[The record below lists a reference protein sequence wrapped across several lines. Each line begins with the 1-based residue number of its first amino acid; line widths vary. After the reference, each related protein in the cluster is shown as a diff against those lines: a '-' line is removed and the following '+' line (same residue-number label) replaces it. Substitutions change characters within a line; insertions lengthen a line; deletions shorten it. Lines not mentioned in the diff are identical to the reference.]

1 MRSRCLRL
9 VHGLLCVLLSLSRAG
24 AWDFQPCAPW
34 CPPNSECVNATA
46 CRCKPGFASSSV
58 EVFTNFLDTC
68 HDINECLLPRK
79 VSCGYFADC
88 HNVQGSYYCTCSP
101 GFELRSGA
109 KKFTNASENT
119 CQDINECLLPR
130 KESCGYFADCHNV
143 QGSYYCTCFPGFELL
158 SGAKNFT
165 NASENTCQDM
175 DECSSGQ
182 HKCHRSTTCTNT
194 WGSYLCQCRPGWEPI
209 PGSING
215 FYNKFCKVMPF
226 FTWPLPPGVHSQRLS
241 HFFEKVNN
249 LHRDLKSAMAKDTI
263 QGIMQEVDELLETP
277 GDLETLPPS
286 QKHCVATHLLTG
298 LESAL
303 RNLSR
308 GLPEGIATFNYSAG
322 TQLSVEVQKRRDGN
336 VTLSLNQAKMQ
347 LNWNLAQESAHKGL
361 SMVGLVST
369 PGMGKLLA
377 EAPLVLEPEK
387 QVAPHGTHKDSL
399 LTVSPVLLSEVISV
413 FLSRKDTQ
421 NLRSPVTFTFSHNL
435 VTSEPKREVLCVFW
449 DHGQNGCGHWATA
462 GCKTLGTRDGST
474 TCHCTRLSSHAIL
487 RASYNMQAFFT
498 RPLPPE
504 VNSKSLSHF
513 FDKVNNLHRDFKA
526 VVAKDTIQGL
536 MQEVD
541 ELLETPGDLE
551 TLPPS
556 QKHCVAT
563 HLLTG
568 LESALRHLSRGLP
581 EGTATFNYS
590 AGTQLSLEVQ
600 KKGICN
606 VTLSLNQ
613 AKMQLNWNLAQESCY
628 TGPSVVG
635 LVSTPGMDKLLAK
648 APLVLEPEK
657 QVAPHG
663 THKDLLPRVSSVLL
677 SDVVSAF
684 LSSNDTQN
692 LSSPVTFTFS
702 HPLVTPAPRH
712 KVLCVFWDHSQNG
725 SHWTTAGCRTVSTGG
740 VSTTCH
746 CTHLSSFAVLMVHYH
761 VQDNDPVL
769 DFITCVGLG
778 VSLLCLVLAALTFL
792 LCRAIQNTST
802 SLHLQLS
809 LCLLLAHLLFLTAI
823 DRTQPEVLCAVTAGA
838 LHYLYLA
845 SFTWMLLEGLFLF
858 LTARNLTVLS
868 SSSRNRLMRRLMFPV
883 GYGVPAAIVAVSAA
897 ARPHLYG
904 TPARCW
910 LNPEQGFVWGF
921 LGPAYAISCV
931 NMVFFLMTLWIV
943 KSKLSSINRDVSTL
957 QNTRML
963 TFKAM
968 AHLFILGC
976 TWCLGVLQVGP
987 IAPVMA
993 YLFTIVNSLQ
1003 GVFIFLVY
1011 CLLSQQVWEQYRTWL
1026 KRIRKRTTEPEAYT
1040 LSSKAVSNTS

>member
-1 MRSRCLRL
+1 MRSGCLRL

-24 AWDFQPCAPW
+24 AWDFQPCNPW

-58 EVFTNFLDTC
+58 EVFTNPLVTC

-79 VSCGYFADC
+79 
-88 HNVQGSYYCTCSP
+88 
-101 GFELRSGA
+101 L
-109 KKFTNASENT
+109 
-119 CQDINECLLPR
+119 
-130 KESCGYFADCHNV
+130 SCGYFADCHNV
-143 QGSYYCTCFPGFELL
+143 QGSYYCTCFPGFELR
-158 SGAKNFT
+158 SGAKIFT
-165 NASENTCQDM
+165 NVSENTCQDV
-175 DECSSGQ
+175 DECSSRQ

-194 WGSYLCQCRPGWEPI
+194 GGSYSCQCHPGWLPI
-209 PGSING
+209 PGRHNG
-215 FYNKFCKVMPF
+215 FYKDICKVMPF
-226 FTWPLPPGVHSQRLS
+226 FTWPLPPGDHSQSLS

-249 LHRDLKSAMAKDTI
+249 LHRDLKSAM
-263 QGIMQEVDELLETP
+263 
-277 GDLETLPPS
+277 
-286 QKHCVATHLLTG
+286 
-298 LESAL
+298 
-303 RNLSR
+303 
-308 GLPEGIATFNYSAG
+308 
-322 TQLSVEVQKRRDGN
+322 
-336 VTLSLNQAKMQ
+336 
-347 LNWNLAQESAHKGL
+347 
-361 SMVGLVST
+361 
-369 PGMGKLLA
+369 
-377 EAPLVLEPEK
+377 
-387 QVAPHGTHKDSL
+387 
-399 LTVSPVLLSEVISV
+399 
-413 FLSRKDTQ
+413 
-421 NLRSPVTFTFSHNL
+421 
-435 VTSEPKREVLCVFW
+435 
-449 DHGQNGCGHWATA
+449 
-462 GCKTLGTRDGST
+462 
-474 TCHCTRLSSHAIL
+474 
-487 RASYNMQAFFT
+487 
-498 RPLPPE
+498 
-504 VNSKSLSHF
+504 
-513 FDKVNNLHRDFKA
+513 
-526 VVAKDTIQGL
+526 AKDTIQGL

-556 QKHCVAT
+556 QKHNMAT

-568 LESALRHLSRGLP
+568 LESALTHLSRGLP

-590 AGTQLSLEVQ
+590 SGTQLSLEVQ
-600 KKGICN
+600 KQGVCN

-635 LVSTPGMDKLLAK
+635 LVSTPGMGKLLAE

-663 THKDLLPRVSSVLL
+663 THKDFLPTVSSVLL

-740 VSTTCH
+740 GSTTCH

-769 DFITCVGLG
+769 DFITCMGLG
-778 VSLLCLVLAALTFL
+778 MSLLCLVLAALTFL

-823 DRTQPEVLCAVTAGA
+823 DRTQPKVLCAVTAGA

-858 LTARNLTVLS
+858 LTTRNLTVLS

-883 GYGVPAAIVAVSAA
+883 GYGVPAAIVAVSAV

-904 TPARCW
+904 TSTRCW
-910 LNPEQGFVWGF
+910 LRPEQGFMWGF
-921 LGPAYAISCV
+921 LGPVCAISSV
-931 NMVFFLMTLWIV
+931 NMVFFLMTLCIV

-957 QNTRML
+957 QNTRVL

-976 TWCLGVLQVGP
+976 TWCLGVLQVGSL
-987 IAPVMA
+987 APVMA

-1011 CLLSQQVWEQYRTWL
+1011 CLLSQQVQEQYRTWL
-1026 KRIRKRTTEPEAYT
+1026 KRIRKWTTESESYT
-1040 LSSKAVSNTS
+1040 LSSKAVSDTSRPSTVGSLPAPRAHAWYWQDFSAPVHRPCFPCLLDSTIMPTCPLTLNSLSLPPTHLLPSYYHLSPPLSESPKDPGDDLKLTWTIQDDFSHLKMLNMLDPTDM

>member
-9 VHGLLCVLLSLSRAG
+9 LHGLLCVLLSLSRAR
-24 AWDFQPCAPW
+24 AWDFQACAPW
-34 CPPNSECVNATA
+34 CPPNSECVSATA
-46 CRCKPGFASSSV
+46 CRCNPGFASSST
-58 EVFTNFLDTC
+58 EIFTDPLVTC

-88 HNVQGSYYCTCSP
+88 HNVQGSYYCTCFP

-109 KKFTNASENT
+109 KK
-119 CQDINECLLPR
+119 
-130 KESCGYFADCHNV
+130 
-143 QGSYYCTCFPGFELL
+143 
-158 SGAKNFT
+158 FT

-194 WGSYLCQCRPGWEPI
+194 WGSYSCQCRPGWEPI
-209 PGSING
+209 PGSVNVFYNKICKDMDECSSGQHKCHRSTTCTNTWGSYSCQCRPGWEPIPGSVNG
-215 FYNKFCKVMPF
+215 FYNNICKVMPF
-226 FTWPLPPGVHSQRLS
+226 FTRPLPPGVHSQSLS
-241 HFFEKVNN
+241 RFFEKVKN
-249 LHRDLKSAMAKDTI
+249 LPRDLKSAMAKDTI
-263 QGIMQEVDELLETP
+263 QEIMQEVNELLETP
-277 GDLETLPPS
+277 EDLETLPPS

-308 GLPEGIATFNYSAG
+308 GLPEGTATFNYSAG
-322 TQLSVEVQKRRDGN
+322 TQLSLEVQERGDGN

-347 LNWNLAQESAHKGL
+347 LNWSLAQESDHRGP
-361 SMVGLVST
+361 SVVGLVST

-377 EAPLVLEPEK
+377 KAPLVLELEK

-399 LTVSPVLLSEVISV
+399 LTASPVLLSDVISV

-421 NLRSPVTFTFSHNL
+421 NLSSPVTFTFSHP
-435 VTSEPKREVLCVFW
+435 VSVGPKREVLCVFW

-462 GCKTLGTRDGST
+462 GCKTLGTKDGST
-474 TCHCTRLSSHAIL
+474 TCHCTRLSSHAVL
-487 RASYNMQAFFT
+487 MASYN
-498 RPLPPE
+498 
-504 VNSKSLSHF
+504 
-513 FDKVNNLHRDFKA
+513 
-526 VVAKDTIQGL
+526 
-536 MQEVD
+536 
-541 ELLETPGDLE
+541 
-551 TLPPS
+551 
-556 QKHCVAT
+556 
-563 HLLTG
+563 
-568 LESALRHLSRGLP
+568 
-581 EGTATFNYS
+581 
-590 AGTQLSLEVQ
+590 
-600 KKGICN
+600 
-606 VTLSLNQ
+606 
-613 AKMQLNWNLAQESCY
+613 
-628 TGPSVVG
+628 
-635 LVSTPGMDKLLAK
+635 
-648 APLVLEPEK
+648 
-657 QVAPHG
+657 
-663 THKDLLPRVSSVLL
+663 
-677 SDVVSAF
+677 
-684 LSSNDTQN
+684 
-692 LSSPVTFTFS
+692 
-702 HPLVTPAPRH
+702 
-712 KVLCVFWDHSQNG
+712 
-725 SHWTTAGCRTVSTGG
+725 
-740 VSTTCH
+740 
-746 CTHLSSFAVLMVHYH
+746 

-823 DRTQPEVLCAVTAGA
+823 DRTQPKVLCAVTAGA

-883 GYGVPAAIVAVSAA
+883 GYGVPATIVAVSAA

-904 TPARCW
+904 TSTRCW
-910 LNPEQGFVWGF
+910 LRPEQGFMWGF
-921 LGPAYAISCV
+921 LGPVCAISSV
-931 NMVFFLMTLWIV
+931 NMVFFLMTLCIV

-957 QNTRML
+957 QNTRVL

-987 IAPVMA
+987 IAPIMA

-1011 CLLSQQVWEQYRTWL
+1011 CLLSQQVQEQYKKWL
-1026 KRIRKRTTEPEAYT
+1026 KRIWKWTTESESYT
-1040 LSSKAVSNTS
+1040 LSSKVVSDTSRPSTIKSTLAEKHLFEFNNSN

>member
-1 MRSRCLRL
+1 METTEEVQDGDQGGGGRMETTEE
-9 VHGLLCVLLSLSRAG
+9 VQDGDQAGGLLCVLLSLSRAG
-24 AWDFQPCAPW
+24 AQGSQACAPW
-34 CPPNSECVNATA
+34 CPLNSECVSATA
-46 CRCKPGFASSSV
+46 CRCKPGFASSST
-58 EVFTNFLDTC
+58 EIFTNPLEICD
-68 HDINECLLPRK
+68 DINECVPPMK
-79 VSCGYFADC
+79 VSCGKLADC
-88 HNVQGSYYCTCSP
+88 QNVEGSYYCTCSP
-101 GFELRSGA
+101 GYELRSGG
-109 KKFTNASENT
+109 T
-119 CQDINECLLPR
+119 
-130 KESCGYFADCHNV
+130 
-143 QGSYYCTCFPGFELL
+143 
-158 SGAKNFT
+158 NFT
-165 NASENTCQDM
+165 NASENTCQDVDECKQNPRICKGHSTCINTKGSYRCQCLPGFEPNPEDPKLCTDVNECASGQNPCHKSAHCLNQVGSYQCRCRPGWKPVPGSPNGPKSTVCKDV

-182 HKCHRSTTCTNT
+182 HQCHQSTICTNT
-194 WGSYLCQCRPGWEPI
+194 LGSYQCHCRPGWELI

-215 FYNKFCKVMPF
+215 RNSTICKVKPF
-226 FTWPLPPGVHSQRLS
+226 FTWPLSPEVHSQSLS
-241 HFFEKVNN
+241 RFFEKVNN
-249 LHRDLKSAMAKDTI
+249 LHRDFKPDQANDTI

-303 RNLSR
+303 R
-308 GLPEGIATFNYSAG
+308 
-322 TQLSVEVQKRRDGN
+322 
-336 VTLSLNQAKMQ
+336 
-347 LNWNLAQESAHKGL
+347 
-361 SMVGLVST
+361 
-369 PGMGKLLA
+369 
-377 EAPLVLEPEK
+377 
-387 QVAPHGTHKDSL
+387 
-399 LTVSPVLLSEVISV
+399 
-413 FLSRKDTQ
+413 
-421 NLRSPVTFTFSHNL
+421 
-435 VTSEPKREVLCVFW
+435 
-449 DHGQNGCGHWATA
+449 
-462 GCKTLGTRDGST
+462 
-474 TCHCTRLSSHAIL
+474 
-487 RASYNMQAFFT
+487 
-498 RPLPPE
+498 
-504 VNSKSLSHF
+504 
-513 FDKVNNLHRDFKA
+513 
-526 VVAKDTIQGL
+526 
-536 MQEVD
+536 
-541 ELLETPGDLE
+541 
-551 TLPPS
+551 
-556 QKHCVAT
+556 
-563 HLLTG
+563 
-568 LESALRHLSRGLP
+568 HLSRALP

-600 KKGICN
+600 EQGDGN

-635 LVSTPGMDKLLAK
+635 LVSTPGMDKLLAE

-677 SDVVSAF
+677 SDVVSVF
-684 LSSNDTQN
+684 LSSNNTKN
-692 LSSPVTFTFS
+692 LSSQVTFTFS
-702 HPLVTPAPRH
+702 HPVMTLAPRH
-712 KVLCVFWDHSQNG
+712 TVLCVFWDHSQNG

-740 VSTTCH
+740 GSTTCH
-746 CTHLSSFAVLMVHYH
+746 CTHLSSFAVLMAHYH

-802 SLHLQLS
+802 PLHLQLS

-823 DRTQPEVLCAVTAGA
+823 DRTQHKVLCAVTAGA

-921 LGPAYAISCV
+921 LGPACAISCV
-931 NMVFFLMTLWIV
+931 NLIFFLMTLWIV
-943 KSKLSSINRDVSTL
+943 KNKLSSINRDVSTL

-976 TWCLGVLQVGP
+976 TWCLGVLQVGSL
-987 IAPVMA
+987 ALVMA

-1011 CLLSQQVWEQYRTWL
+1011 CLLSQQVREQYRTWL
-1026 KRIRKRTTEPEAYT
+1026 KRIRKRTAEPESYT
-1040 LSSKAVSNTS
+1040 LSSKGVSDTSRPSML

>member
-1 MRSRCLRL
+1 MRSGCLRL
-9 VHGLLCVLLSLSRAG
+9 VQGLLCVLLSLSRAG
-24 AWDFQPCAPW
+24 AQGSQACNPR

-46 CRCKPGFASSSV
+46 CCCKPGFASSST
-58 EVFTNFLDTC
+58 EIFTDPLEICD
-68 HDINECLLPRK
+68 DINECVPPMK
-79 VSCGYFADC
+79 VSCGNFADC
-88 HNVQGSYYCTCSP
+88 QNVEGSYYCMCSP
-101 GFELRSGA
+101 GYGLRSGG
-109 KKFTNASENT
+109 
-119 CQDINECLLPR
+119 R
-130 KESCGYFADCHNV
+130 
-143 QGSYYCTCFPGFELL
+143 
-158 SGAKNFT
+158 NFT
-165 NASENTCQDM
+165 NASENTCQDVDECKQNPRICKGRNTCFNTQGSYTCQCLPGFELNPKDPKLCTDVNECASGQNPCHKSTHCLNQVGSYQCRCRPGWKPVPGSPNGPNNTVCEDV

-182 HKCHRSTTCTNT
+182 HQCHQSTICTNT
-194 WGSYLCQCRPGWEPI
+194 LGSYQCHCRPGWELI
-209 PGSING
+209 PGSVNG
-215 FYNKFCKVMPF
+215 RNSTICKVMPF

-241 HFFEKVNN
+241 RFFDKVNN
-249 LHRDLKSAMAKDTI
+249 LHRDFKPVVAKDTI

-308 GLPEGIATFNYSAG
+308 SLPEGTATFNYSAG
-322 TQLSVEVQKRRDGN
+322 TQLSLEVQEQGDVN

-347 LNWNLAQESAHKGL
+347 LNWNLAQESAH
-361 SMVGLVST
+361 
-369 PGMGKLLA
+369 
-377 EAPLVLEPEK
+377 
-387 QVAPHGTHKDSL
+387 
-399 LTVSPVLLSEVISV
+399 
-413 FLSRKDTQ
+413 R
-421 NLRSPVTFTFSHNL
+421 
-435 VTSEPKREVLCVFW
+435 
-449 DHGQNGCGHWATA
+449 
-462 GCKTLGTRDGST
+462 
-474 TCHCTRLSSHAIL
+474 
-487 RASYNMQAFFT
+487 
-498 RPLPPE
+498 
-504 VNSKSLSHF
+504 
-513 FDKVNNLHRDFKA
+513 
-526 VVAKDTIQGL
+526 
-536 MQEVD
+536 
-541 ELLETPGDLE
+541 
-551 TLPPS
+551 
-556 QKHCVAT
+556 
-563 HLLTG
+563 
-568 LESALRHLSRGLP
+568 
-581 EGTATFNYS
+581 
-590 AGTQLSLEVQ
+590 
-600 KKGICN
+600 
-606 VTLSLNQ
+606 
-613 AKMQLNWNLAQESCY
+613 
-628 TGPSVVG
+628 GPSVVG
-635 LVSTPGMDKLLAK
+635 LVSTPGMTKLLTE

-663 THKDLLPRVSSVLL
+663 THKDLLQRVSSVLL

-712 KVLCVFWDHSQNG
+712 EVLCVFWDQSQNECG
-725 SHWTTAGCRTVSTGG
+725 HWATSGCRTVGTGDG
-740 VSTTCH
+740 STTCH

-761 VQDNDPVL
+761 VQDDDPVL

-823 DRTQPEVLCAVTAGA
+823 NRTQPKVLCAVTAGA

-858 LTARNLTVLS
+858 FTARNLTVLS
-868 SSSRNRLMRRLMFPV
+868 SSSKNRLMRRLMFPV

-904 TPARCW
+904 TPDRCW

-921 LGPAYAISCV
+921 LGPACAISCV
-931 NMVFFLMTLWIV
+931 NLVFFLMTLWIL

-968 AHLFILGC
+968 VHLFILGC

-987 IAPVMA
+987 MAPVMA

-1011 CLLSQQVWEQYRTWL
+1011 CLLSQKVREQYRTWL
-1026 KRIRKRTTEPEAYT
+1026 KRIRKWTTEPESYT
-1040 LSSKAVSNTS
+1040 LSSKAVSNTSRPSTTN

>member
-1 MRSRCLRL
+1 MPPCQEPGRL
-9 VHGLLCVLLSLSRAG
+9 PAWADRAKPS
-24 AWDFQPCAPW
+24 DHNTRIQPNKPPEAAGCPHPAP
-34 CPPNSECVNATA
+34 
-46 CRCKPGFASSSV
+46 
-58 EVFTNFLDTC
+58 
-68 HDINECLLPRK
+68 LLPL
-79 VSCGYFADC
+79 ADVDEC
-88 HNVQGSYYCTCSP
+88 KQNPRICKGRSTCTNTQGSYTCQCLP
-101 GFELRSGA
+101 GFELNPEDP
-109 KKFTNASENT
+109 K
-119 CQDINECLLPR
+119 L
-130 KESCGYFADCHNV
+130 
-143 QGSYYCTCFPGFELL
+143 CT
-158 SGAKNFT
+158 
-165 NASENTCQDM
+165 DV

-182 HKCHRSTTCTNT
+182 HQCHQSTICTNT
-194 WGSYLCQCRPGWEPI
+194 LGSYQCHCRPGWELI
-209 PGSING
+209 PGSVNG
-215 FYNKFCKVMPF
+215 RNSTICKAVMPF
-226 FTWPLPPGVHSQRLS
+226 FTWPLPPGVHSQSLS
-241 HFFEKVNN
+241 RFTDKVNN
-249 LHRDLKSAMAKDTI
+249 LHKDVKPDQAKDTI
-263 QGIMQEVDELLETP
+263 QGIMKEVDELLETP
-277 GDLETLPPS
+277 GDVETLTS
-286 QKHCVATHLLTG
+286 TQKHCVATHLLKG

-303 RNLSR
+303 
-308 GLPEGIATFNYSAG
+308 T
-322 TQLSVEVQKRRDGN
+322 
-336 VTLSLNQAKMQ
+336 
-347 LNWNLAQESAHKGL
+347 
-361 SMVGLVST
+361 
-369 PGMGKLLA
+369 
-377 EAPLVLEPEK
+377 
-387 QVAPHGTHKDSL
+387 
-399 LTVSPVLLSEVISV
+399 
-413 FLSRKDTQ
+413 
-421 NLRSPVTFTFSHNL
+421 
-435 VTSEPKREVLCVFW
+435 
-449 DHGQNGCGHWATA
+449 
-462 GCKTLGTRDGST
+462 
-474 TCHCTRLSSHAIL
+474 
-487 RASYNMQAFFT
+487 
-498 RPLPPE
+498 
-504 VNSKSLSHF
+504 
-513 FDKVNNLHRDFKA
+513 
-526 VVAKDTIQGL
+526 
-536 MQEVD
+536 
-541 ELLETPGDLE
+541 
-551 TLPPS
+551 
-556 QKHCVAT
+556 
-563 HLLTG
+563 
-568 LESALRHLSRGLP
+568 HLSRALP

-600 KKGICN
+600 KQGDGN

-635 LVSTPGMDKLLAK
+635 LVSTPGMDKLLAE

-663 THKDLLPRVSSVLL
+663 THEDLLLRISPVLL
-677 SDVVSAF
+677 SDVISAF
-684 LSSNDTQN
+684 LSKKDTQN

-712 KVLCVFWDHSQNG
+712 ELLCVFWDHSQNG
-725 SHWTTAGCRTVSTGG
+725 CGHWATAGCRTVSTGG
-740 VSTTCH
+740 GSTTCH
-746 CTHLSSFAVLMVHYH
+746 CTHLSSFAVLMAHYH
-761 VQDNDPVL
+761 VQDDNPVL

-823 DRTQPEVLCAVTAGA
+823 DRTQPKVLCAVTAGA

-921 LGPAYAISCV
+921 LGPACAISCV
-931 NMVFFLMTLWIV
+931 NLVFFLMTLWIV
-943 KSKLSSINRDVSTL
+943 KTKLSSINRDVSTL

-987 IAPVMA
+987 MAPVMA

-1011 CLLSQQVWEQYRTWL
+1011 CLLSQQVREQYRTWL
-1026 KRIRKRTTEPEAYT
+1026 KKIWKWTTEPEAYT

>member
-1 MRSRCLRL
+1 YGIIKLILTPEFRT
-9 VHGLLCVLLSLSRAG
+9 
-24 AWDFQPCAPW
+24 CAPW

-165 NASENTCQDM
+165 NERRWRSDGGEHWSWLQWEPTPFSMSPDM

-347 LNWNLAQESAHKGL
+347 LNWNLAQESAHKGP
-361 SMVGLVST
+361 SVVGLVST
-369 PGMGKLLA
+369 PGMAKLLA

-387 QVAPHGTHKDSL
+387 KVAPRGTHKD
-399 LTVSPVLLSEVISV
+399 
-413 FLSRKDTQ
+413 F
-421 NLRSPVTFTFSHNL
+421 
-435 VTSEPKREVLCVFW
+435 
-449 DHGQNGCGHWATA
+449 
-462 GCKTLGTRDGST
+462 
-474 TCHCTRLSSHAIL
+474 
-487 RASYNMQAFFT
+487 
-498 RPLPPE
+498 
-504 VNSKSLSHF
+504 
-513 FDKVNNLHRDFKA
+513 
-526 VVAKDTIQGL
+526 
-536 MQEVD
+536 
-541 ELLETPGDLE
+541 
-551 TLPPS
+551 
-556 QKHCVAT
+556 
-563 HLLTG
+563 
-568 LESALRHLSRGLP
+568 
-581 EGTATFNYS
+581 
-590 AGTQLSLEVQ
+590 
-600 KKGICN
+600 
-606 VTLSLNQ
+606 
-613 AKMQLNWNLAQESCY
+613 
-628 TGPSVVG
+628 
-635 LVSTPGMDKLLAK
+635 
-648 APLVLEPEK
+648 
-657 QVAPHG
+657 
-663 THKDLLPRVSSVLL
+663 LPRVSPVLL

-684 LSSNDTQN
+684 LSSNNTQN

-702 HPLVTPAPRH
+702 HPLVTPTQRH
-712 KVLCVFWDHSQNG
+712 KVLCVSWDHSQNG
-725 SHWTTAGCRTVSTGG
+725 SHWTTAGCMTVKTGG
-740 VSTTCH
+740 GSTTCH
-746 CTHLSSFAVLMVHYH
+746 CTHLSSFAVLMAHYH

-769 DFITCVGLG
+769 DFITCLGLG
-778 VSLLCLVLAALTFL
+778 VSLLCLVLATLTFL

-823 DRTQPEVLCAVTAGA
+823 DRTQPKVLCAVTAGA

-910 LNPEQGFVWGF
+910 LRPEQGFMWGF
-921 LGPAYAISCV
+921 LGPVCAISSV
-931 NMVFFLMTLWIV
+931 NMVFFLMTLCIV

-957 QNTRML
+957 QNTRVL

-976 TWCLGVLQVGP
+976 TWCLGVLQVGSL
-987 IAPVMA
+987 APVMA

-1011 CLLSQQVWEQYRTWL
+1011 CLLSQQVQEQYRTCL
-1026 KRIRKRTTEPEAYT
+1026 KRIRKWTTESESYT
-1040 LSSKAVSNTS
+1040 LSSKAVSDTSRPSTVGSLPAPRAHVPWYWQDFLLLSTDHASPASWTPPSCLPVH